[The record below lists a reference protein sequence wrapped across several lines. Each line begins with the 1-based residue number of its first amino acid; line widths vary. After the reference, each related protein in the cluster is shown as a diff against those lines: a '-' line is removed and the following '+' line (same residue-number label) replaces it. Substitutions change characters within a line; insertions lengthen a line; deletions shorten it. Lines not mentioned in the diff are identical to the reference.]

1 MEKLSKA
8 LLAVTALSAF
18 SASASNITI
27 NYLKPM
33 NDDDKASL
41 AQLKDSQI
49 NELVI
54 ELGKTYFPFTQ
65 TLTIEYGSDDGPL
78 FNPETNVIQMPY
90 HFMAEANHYFT
101 KNKYDE
107 KFNKSAQAGAI
118 DTILHTLFH
127 EIAHAYIADKNI
139 PVLGKEE
146 DAADNL
152 AAVMMIEYVDNGA
165 DSAISA
171 ADMFAFE
178 SEDMPKDIQAAEY
191 IDEHSFNLQ
200 RYFQTLCLVYGSD
213 PEQYSTLLD
222 EVGDELGEDG
232 LADRK
237 AFCEMNYH
245 DIYNNWHVYLGKP
258 TS

>member
-1 MEKLSKA
+1 MKKLTKA
-8 LLAVTALSAF
+8 LLTVTAISSFSVSAG
-18 SASASNITI
+18 NITI
-27 NYLKPM
+27 NYLTPT
-33 NDDDKASL
+33 NSDDKASL
-41 AQLKDSQI
+41 SQLKGSKI
-49 NELVI
+49 NELVV
-54 ELGKTYFPFTQ
+54 ELGKDYFPFNNP
-65 TLTIEYGSDDGPL
+65 LTIEYGSDDGPL
-78 FNPETNVIQMPY
+78 FNPETNTIQMPY
-90 HFMAEANHYFT
+90 HFMGEANHYFT

-107 KFNKSAQAGAI
+107 KYNKSAQAGAI
-118 DTILHTLFH
+118 DTVLHTLFH
-127 EIAHAYIADKNI
+127 EIAHAYIADQNI
-139 PVLGKEE
+139 PILGKEE

-178 SEDMPKDIQAAEY
+178 SEDMPQDIQAAEY

-222 EVGDELGEDG
+222 EIGEEG
-232 LADRK
+232 LDDRK
-237 AFCEMNYH
+237 AFCEMNYQ

-258 TS
+258 L

>member
-1 MEKLSKA
+1 MKKLAKA
-8 LLAVTALSAF
+8 LLAITTISSF
-18 SASASNITI
+18 SALANNITVS
-27 NYLKPM
+27 YLKPT
-33 NDDDKASL
+33 NSDDKASL
-41 AQLKDSQI
+41 IQLQESQI
-49 NELVI
+49 NELVV
-54 ELGKTYFPFTQ
+54 ELGKTHFPFDNP
-65 TLTIEYGSDDGPL
+65 LTIEYGSDDGPL
-78 FNPETNVIQMPY
+78 FNPETNTIQMPY
-90 HFMAEANHYFT
+90 HFMAEANHYFS

-107 KFNKSAQAGAI
+107 KFNKSAQDGAI
-118 DTILHTLFH
+118 DTVLHTLFH

-139 PVLGKEE
+139 PILGKEE

-178 SEDMPKDIQAAEY
+178 SEDMPQDIQAAEY

-222 EVGDELGEDG
+222 EIGEDG
-232 LADRK
+232 LEDRQ
-237 AFCEMNYH
+237 AFCEMNYQ
-245 DIYNNWHVYLGKP
+245 DIYNNWHVYLGKAP
-258 TS
+258 